1 MQIYSGT
8 EVTDIIKDNNEILA
22 FDQLGPSPNQP
33 NFMVYILRKIS
44 GLQKLLIGFSRNCR
58 NQNFDFG
65 PNQIRP
71 PGWDCNRFC

>member
-8 EVTDIIKDNNEILA
+8 EVTDIIKDNNEFMA
-22 FDQLGPSPNQP
+22 FDQLGPSPNKP

-44 GLQKLLIGFSRNCR
+44 GLQKTFGIFSQNCR
-58 NQNFDFG
+58 NQNVDFG

-71 PGWDCNRFC
+71 PCWGCNRFC

>member
-8 EVTDIIKDNNEILA
+8 DVSDIIKDNNEFWHLINSDRA
-22 FDQLGPSPNQP
+22 QISQ

-44 GLQKLLIGFSRNCR
+44 GLQKLLDVFSRNCR
-58 NQNFDFG
+58 TKQFDFG

-71 PGWDCNRFC
+71 LGWDCNRFY

>member
-44 GLQKLLIGFSRNCR
+44 GLQKTFGIFSRNCR
-58 NQNFDFG
+58 NQNVDFG

-71 PGWDCNRFC
+71 PCWDCNRFC